1 MTVTSTNQK
10 VQFNGDGSTTVF
22 AYNFKIFASSDLS
35 VILRSATGTETVQ
48 QLTTNYTVSGVG
60 EASGGNVTMGT
71 APASGTTLTILRV
84 QPNLQGLDLVPNDP
98 FPAGSMED
106 ALDKLTFMVQTHD
119 EEIGRSI
126 KASKTNVIADSEFTV
141 SATDRANKLFSFDSS
156 GNLSIAQELGTYKGN
171 WAASTTYAV
180 RDLVKDTSTGNIFIC
195 VTAHT
200 SSGSQPLTTNTDSAK
215 WALIVDAAS
224 ATTSATA
231 AATSATAAASSATA
245 AASSATAAA
254 SSATDAAG
262 SSGASGAATSA
273 TAAASSA
280 TAAASSAT
288 SAASSLST
296 FQSQYHGAAS
306 SDPSSNLSTGDLY
319 FNTSSNSLKVYN
331 GSAWVAAAFD
341 TSGALIN
348 TNNLSDVSNAA
359 TALTNLG
366 VTSTA
371 AELNLLDA
379 ITRGSILY
387 GNASGATAR
396 LAKGAAG
403 TVLTSDGTDLSFAA
417 VAAGFQAVVFP
428 SDWASPTATYTS
440 SGTYSK
446 GGLSDD
452 AYVWVYLVGGGGGGA
467 RQYNN
472 ENTFSGSR
480 GGRAMLIY
488 AKAGTLNGASYVVGA
503 GAAGQTS
510 NGGSETPPTA
520 SSFTLT
526 NANGGNVF
534 STSVATGRSSADVNL
549 NPFIKTVL
557 TASSDATSI
566 LTATE
571 YESIQFS
578 GTLPSGFESFFQGQ
592 GGDDVVFGAAGGA
605 GKHFSG
611 AIGAT
616 GYAAGTSTYAG
627 NGAAATSGATGV
639 APGGG
644 GTIGVN
650 ANGGAGAAGS
660 VRVYNV

>member
-10 VQFNGDGSTTVF
+10 VQYNGNGSTTVF

-35 VILRSATGTETVQ
+35 VILRSAAGTETVQ

-60 EASGGNVTMGT
+60 ETSGGNVTMGT

-126 KASKTNVIADSEFTV
+126 KASRTNVIGDSEFTV
-141 SATDRANKLFSFDSS
+141 SATDRANKLFSFDGS

-200 SSGSQPLTTNTDSAK
+200 SSGSQPLTTNTDAAK

-224 ATTSATA
+224 ATTSQTAAAASATA
-231 AATSATAAASSATA
+231 AANSATASASSASSSSTKADEAAASASTASTKAGEAASSATA
-245 AASSATAAA
+245 S
-254 SSATDAAG
+254 
-262 SSGASGAATSA
+262 
-273 TAAASSA
+273 
-280 TAAASSAT
+280 ASSAT

-348 TNNLSDVSNAA
+348 TNNLSDVSSAA

-371 AELNLLDA
+371 AEINLID
-379 ITRGSILY
+379 G
-387 GNASGATAR
+387 GTAR
-396 LAKGAAG
+396 GTTAIADGDGVLINDAG
-403 TVLTSDGTDLSFAA
+403 TMRMTNVQTVKTYMT
-417 VAAGFQAVVFP
+417 AG
-428 SDWASPTATYTS
+428 
-440 SGTYSK
+440 
-446 GGLSDD
+446 
-452 AYVWVYLVGGGGGGA
+452 VGGGGTEFIASSGA
-467 RQYNN
+467 LSNAADVEFDQFDSSKYDSYI
-472 ENTFSGSR
+472 FKFYY
-480 GGRAMLIY
+480 LIP
-488 AKAGTLNGASYVVGA
+488 ATDSVWPI
-503 GAAGQTS
+503 GQVSS
-510 NGGSETPPTA
+510 NGGTSYDT
-520 SSFTLT
+520 T
-526 NANGGNVF
+526 NGNYHYGENQDFNGYYL
-534 STSVATGRSSADVNL
+534 S
-549 NPFIKTVL
+549 P
-557 TASSDATSI
+557 
-566 LTATE
+566 
-571 YESIQFS
+571 
-578 GTLPSGFESFFQGQ
+578 
-592 GGDDVVFGAAGGA
+592 
-605 GKHFSG
+605 
-611 AIGAT
+611 
-616 GYAAGTSTYAG
+616 
-627 NGAAATSGATGV
+627 
-639 APGGG
+639 
-644 GTIGVN
+644 
-650 ANGGAGAAGS
+650 
-660 VRVYNV
+660 VYNMGSAANEYGMCGEMELFAPHLSIYTFADIRTLMVSTGGVLVDASAKKNQVHLVTAAQNAIKFSFSSGNIESGEIVMFGIKNA